1 MTAGIKASDDGTF
14 GTLQVA
20 GGDVATFNASGNF
33 LVGAAP
39 NPTGTGQIATTGGIV
54 ARTST
59 LTSTT
64 SPWAWSSAL
73 YDQQSITALANALT
87 ISADS
92 GNPVNGQKA
101 IFRIKDTGTARALTW
116 TTSGSKAFRAIGS
129 ALPTTTVSNM
139 TVYVGCIYNSADL
152 YWDVVAV
159 AQQLP

>member
-1 MTAGIKASDDGTF
+1 MTAGIKASADGTY

-20 GGDVATFNASGNF
+20 GGDVATFNAYGNF

-54 ARTST
+54 ARTNT

-92 GNPVNGQKA
+92 GSPVDGQKT
-101 IFRIKDTGTARALTW
+101 IFRIKDTGTARTLTW
-116 TTSGSKAFRAIGS
+116 TISGAKSFRAIG
-129 ALPTTTVSNM
+129 AILPTTTISTA
-139 TVYVGCIYNSADL
+139 TVYIGCIYNGTDAF
-152 YWDVVAV
+152 WDVVAV
-159 AQQLP
+159 SQQQL